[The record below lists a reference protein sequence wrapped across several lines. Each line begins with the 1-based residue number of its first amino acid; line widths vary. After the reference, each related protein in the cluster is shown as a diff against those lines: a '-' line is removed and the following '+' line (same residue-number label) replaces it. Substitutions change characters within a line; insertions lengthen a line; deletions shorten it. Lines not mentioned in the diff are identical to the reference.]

1 MKCIYRVQKNSPVRR
16 SFNVNSNCTVV
27 LTFMALVYALK
38 LIDCFKF
45 LKGSLS
51 KLSPL
56 SIFVFAVVVVVCK
69 SYIKIK
75 EISITIY
82 SRFPGG

>member
-1 MKCIYRVQKNSPVRR
+1 M
-16 SFNVNSNCTVV
+16 
-27 LTFMALVYALK
+27 TFMALVYALK
-38 LIDCFKF
+38 LIDCFRF

-56 SIFVFAVVVVVCK
+56 SIFVFAVVVVFSCK
-69 SYIKIK
+69 SYVKIK
-75 EISITIY
+75 EISIKIY

>member
-1 MKCIYRVQKNSPVRR
+1 M
-16 SFNVNSNCTVV
+16 
-27 LTFMALVYALK
+27 TFMALVYALK
-38 LIDCFKF
+38 LIDFFRF

-56 SIFVFAVVVVVCK
+56 SIFVFAVVVVVFSCK
-69 SYIKIK
+69 SYVKIK
-75 EISITIY
+75 EISIKIY

>member
-1 MKCIYRVQKNSPVRR
+1 M
-16 SFNVNSNCTVV
+16 
-27 LTFMALVYALK
+27 TFMALVYALK
-38 LIDCFKF
+38 LIDCFRF

-56 SIFVFAVVVVVCK
+56 SIFVFAVVVVVVFSCK
-69 SYIKIK
+69 SYVKIK
-75 EISITIY
+75 EISIKIY